1 MYKQTMNKKKILFLG
16 YSSFLQRR
24 VLPAVKKFKNLQISI
39 CSKSSKINTNLLIT
53 ENNYIEAIKKKP
65 YLVYISLVNNMHFKY
80 ALLSLQNNCHVIVDK
95 PITNNFIKTKYLVN
109 LAKKKKLLL
118 AEATL
123 FDNHRIFNYINKLIT
138 NKNKLIHI
146 QSNFNIPRHKNIKIL
161 KKIEGDCLA
170 DMSPYAAAIIRIYMK
185 RKVKKIYIEKERFKK
200 TNLIRNF
207 NILCKSANLS
217 YFGNFGVGSE
227 YINQIIFYTKNKI
240 IYLDD
245 RAFAIPP
252 KINIQLK
259 IKYKDK
265 FYFYKI
271 KKDDCI
277 FNYIK
282 DILINLKSNKL
293 KIYYEKILFDA
304 KMREYFKKS

>member
-1 MYKQTMNKKKILFLG
+1 MYKQTMNKKEILFLG
-16 YSSFLQRR
+16 NSSFLQRR
-24 VLPAVKKFKNLQISI
+24 VLPAVKKFTNLKISI
-39 CSKSSKINTNLLIT
+39 CSKSSKINTDLFIT

-65 YLVYISLVNNMHFKY
+65 YLVYISLVNNLHFKY
-80 ALLSLQNNCHVIVDK
+80 TLLSLQNNCHVIVDK
-95 PITNNFIKTKYLVN
+95 PITNNFVKTKYLVS
-109 LAKKKKLLL
+109 LAKKKNLLL

-146 QSNFNIPRHKNIKIL
+146 QSNFNIPRYKNIKIL

-170 DMSPYAAAIIRIYMK
+170 DMSPYAAAMIRIYL
-185 RKVKKIYIEKERFKK
+185 RKKVQKICIKKKCFTKTHLVK
-200 TNLIRNF
+200 NF
-207 NILCKSANLS
+207 NILCNNSNIS

-227 YINQIIFYTKNKI
+227 YINQIIFYTQNKI

-252 KINIQLK
+252 DMNIQLK
-259 IKYKDK
+259 IKYKNK

-282 DILINLKSNKL
+282 DIFINLKSKKL